1 MAEFQRGACVEIPEF
16 SFVRAIFYG
25 FIGSLACWAATGAGE
40 SRLWWL
46 AVPVAAVIGGFL
58 SADDSGGEWD
68 LFGWGGGSDSS
79 SDGGGG
85 DGD

>member
-1 MAEFQRGACVEIPEF
+1 MEIPEF

-25 FIGSLACWAATGAGE
+25 GIASVACWAATGAGE

-46 AVPVAAVIGGFL
+46 AVPVAAIIGGFL
-58 SADDSGGEWD
+58 SGDDSGGDWD
-68 LFGWGGGSDSS
+68 LFGFGGDSDSS
-79 SDGGGG
+79 GGDGGGGG